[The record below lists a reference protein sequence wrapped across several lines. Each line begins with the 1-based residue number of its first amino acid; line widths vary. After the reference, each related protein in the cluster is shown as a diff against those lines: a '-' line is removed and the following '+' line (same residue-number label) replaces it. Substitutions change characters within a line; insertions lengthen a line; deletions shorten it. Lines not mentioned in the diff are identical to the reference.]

1 MNDEIK
7 KITEKINAKLKEIR
21 KRKNM
26 LKGSINKVYTKCGNA
41 NCKCARGFKHEEYRI
56 TKKGPNNKTKTVYL
70 PKDNIKKTQKM
81 IENYREAK
89 IFFNEIIEL
98 NFELIKLK

>member
-1 MNDEIK
+1 
-7 KITEKINAKLKEIR
+7 
-21 KRKNM
+21 
-26 LKGSINKVYTKCGNA
+26 
-41 NCKCARGFKHEEYRI
+41 
-56 TKKGPNNKTKTVYL
+56 
-70 PKDNIKKTQKM
+70 M